1 MEEGEGG
8 SSRGT
13 ADEVSEKVDICGRE
27 SAEANGVRTRFQSVS
42 RRLEM
47 KPAASETENFRLR
60 RQPLVFSLIQET
72 M

>member
-27 SAEANGVRTRFQSVS
+27 SAEADGFRRRPNLLPGVS
-42 RRLEM
+42 
-47 KPAASETENFRLR
+47 PDA
-60 RQPLVFSLIQET
+60 
-72 M
+72 